1 MKKRLFSIL
10 CVLALCLTMLP
21 VTALAAE
28 TPATN
33 VTVCG
38 VELDCTSGN
47 TVYAIA
53 NDTDVQIVTGSPS
66 EDDWNIKFESG
77 TLTLRGATIKVPMFN
92 YGINYGIYCAS
103 GSLKILLEGVS
114 TIQYSDDGYQGIYC
128 ESESTLMIQGTG
140 ENASLAFS
148 GFHDIG
154 YGIQSNGGCVIQNV
168 MLTSSDSAPAFEL
181 ISCGQTLEIS
191 DSTIQVDGSNGVFS
205 ASETAE
211 VTRSTITLTGQD
223 DNTSSDAAMWANR
236 DLTLTDTTVE
246 MERLLVSEFGSAVK
260 SASGDVTLSGKTS
273 ITIGEPLQP
282 DMWYA
287 VYAAGALTIP
297 DNAEVTVSTGLNYGL
312 YAGGNLTIGQA
323 AVNIS
328 TAGAALYS
336 GADSIRIGE
345 TAYQNTDL
353 QELSSVTIT
362 DGAITGQGRAYDI
375 WVGGVRVTDANASD
389 VLGDGKVR
397 YDAAANTLTLDNAE
411 ITGIYNDNVAGSTC
425 IYAEGDLKL
434 ELVGENKVTSTG
446 DTDDRVHG
454 VYVIGSLDISGGSLT
469 AAISGG
475 NAFSNAIYVNFGLTI
490 TGSTVIAT
498 SEPPGHAASIGYI
511 LLDEVEY
518 QVEEDATRFSVENGV
533 VISGAHL
540 KGADSLYVNGV
551 NMLDSSAAK
560 QEGVS
565 YDAATNT
572 LTLTNASITKA
583 YNNCGIEGEGP
594 LTINLVGN
602 TTVKSE
608 AGPFERGVYFRG
620 TVRVTGSGSLTAHG
634 DRYGIY
640 VSENFTVQGGS
651 VTGTSTGDGS
661 DGIRVYGTLTVRG
674 GAVTG
679 NGTEAAIL
687 VVSGPG
693 AKADELIVLP
703 EGYMPAGYELQTLD
717 MGDGFTRASIVP
729 AGGTL
734 SEDRPGSLTGA
745 AKSIALKAGQSTDP
759 GGSTGGGSSG
769 GGSSS
774 GSTTETTQNP
784 DGSTTTTVTKPD
796 GSTTETTKRPDGSQ
810 EVVNTD
816 KEGNVTTTTTD
827 KDGNNTETVEKTDGS
842 SQTTVINKDG
852 SGSTTTS
859 QDGRM
864 EARVKLT
871 AAVVDSAAEKGE
883 TVKLPMPA
891 IPVTSDKENAPTVT
905 AELPAGQSVKVEIP
919 VENPTAGTVAVRV
932 KSDGSEEI
940 IKTSIT
946 SETGVV
952 VTIQDGDKV
961 KIVDNSTEFT
971 DVPDTYWGA
980 EAIDFV
986 SSRELMNG
994 VGNKLFA
1001 PGDKLTRGQ
1010 LCQLLYNLEDA
1021 PASGDSAFTDVADGA
1036 WFADAV
1042 DWAAFQGIVSGYG
1055 NGAFGP
1061 NDPITREQLTVMLY
1075 RYAQLKGY
1083 DVRVGE
1089 DTNILSYTDAQAISE
1104 YAVSAMQWACGAGI
1118 IKGTGDGSML
1128 SPLGDATRAEVAT
1141 MLMRFCVNVTEAG

>member
-38 VELDCTSGN
+38 VGLDCTSGN

-77 TLTLRGATIKVPMFN
+77 TLTLRGATIKVPMF
-92 YGINYGIYCAS
+92 NYGIYCAS

-168 MLTSSDSAPAFEL
+168 MLTSSDSAPAFGL

-223 DNTSSDAAMWANR
+223 DNNASDAAMWAYH

-273 ITIGEPLQP
+273 ITIGETLQP
-282 DMWYA
+282 DMQYA

-446 DTDDRVHG
+446 DTDDKVHG
-454 VYVIGSLDISGGSLT
+454 VYVIGNLDISGGSLT

-475 NAFSNAIYVNFGLTI
+475 NAFSNAVYVNLGLTI
-490 TGSTVIAT
+490 TDDTVIAT

-511 LLDEVEY
+511 LVDGVEY

-533 VISGAHL
+533 VTSGAHL

-560 QEGVS
+560 PEGVS

-679 NGTEAAIL
+679 NGTAAAI
-687 VVSGPG
+687 VVASDQSV
-693 AKADELIVLP
+693 KADELIVLP

-774 GSTTETTQNP
+774 GSTTETTRN
-784 DGSTTTTVTKPD
+784 
-796 GSTTETTKRPDGSQ
+796 PDGSQ

-827 KDGNNTETVEKTDGS
+827 KDGNKTETVEKTGGS

-883 TVKLPMPA
+883 TVKRPMPA
-891 IPVTSDKENAPTVT
+891 IPVTSNKETAPTVT

-932 KSDGSEEI
+932 KADGSEEI

-1055 NGAFGP
+1055 NGSFGP

>member
-92 YGINYGIYCAS
+92 YGIYCAS

-168 MLTSSDSAPAFEL
+168 MLTSSDSAPAFGL

-223 DNTSSDAAMWANR
+223 DNNASDAAMWAYH

-273 ITIGEPLQP
+273 ITIGETLQP
-282 DMWYA
+282 DMQYA

-446 DTDDRVHG
+446 DTDDKVHG
-454 VYVIGSLDISGGSLT
+454 VYVIGNLDISGGSLT

-475 NAFSNAIYVNFGLTI
+475 NAFSNAVYVNLGLTI
-490 TGSTVIAT
+490 TDDTVIAT

-511 LLDEVEY
+511 LVDGVEY

-533 VISGAHL
+533 VTSGAHL

-816 KEGNVTTTTTD
+816 KDGNVTTTTTD
-827 KDGNNTETVEKTDGS
+827 KDGNKTETVEKTDGS

-852 SGSTTTS
+852 SGSTTTAS
-859 QDGRM
+859 QDGRV
-864 EARVKLT
+864 EAQVKLP
-871 AAVVDSAAEKGE
+871 AAVVDNAAEKGE

-891 IPVTSDKENAPTVT
+891 SPVTSNKETAPTVT

-932 KSDGSEEI
+932 KADGSEEI
-940 IKTSIT
+940 IKTSVT

-971 DVPDTYWGA
+971 DVSDTYWGA

-1001 PGDKLTRGQ
+1001 PGHKLTRGQ

-1089 DTNILSYTDAQAISE
+1089 DTNILSYTDAQAISK

-1128 SPLGDATRAEVAT
+1128 SPLGDATRTEVAT
-1141 MLMRFCVNVTEAG
+1141 MLMRFCVNVVEAG

>member
-28 TPATN
+28 TPTTN
-33 VTVCG
+33 VTVGG
-38 VELDCTSGN
+38 VELDCTGN

-53 NDTDVQIVTGSPS
+53 NDTDVQIVTGSPN

-297 DNAEVTVSTGLNYGL
+297 NNAEVTVSTGLNYGL

-533 VISGAHL
+533 VTSGAHL

-560 QEGVS
+560 PEGVS

-703 EGYMPAGYELQTLD
+703 EGYMPAGYELQALD
-717 MGDGFTRASIVP
+717 VGGGFTRASIVP
-729 AGGTL
+729 AGVML
-734 SEDRPGSLTGA
+734 DEDNTGSLTGA
-745 AKSIALKAGQSTDP
+745 AKSITLKAGQSTDP
-759 GGSTGGGSSG
+759 GGSSG

-774 GSTTETTQNP
+774 
-784 DGSTTTTVTKPD
+784 GSTTTTVTKPD

-827 KDGNNTETVEKTDGS
+827 KDGNKTETVEKTDGS

-1055 NGAFGP
+1055 NGAFSP

-1104 YAVSAMQWACGAGI
+1104 YTVSAMQWACGAGI

>member
-282 DMWYA
+282 DMQYA

-297 DNAEVTVSTGLNYGL
+297 DNAEVTLSTGLNYGL

-345 TAYQNTDL
+345 TAYQNTGL

-425 IYAEGDLKL
+425 LYAEGDLKL
-434 ELVGENKVTSTG
+434 ELVGENKVTLTG

-454 VYVIGSLDISGGSLT
+454 VYVVGNLDISGGSLT

-490 TGSTVIAT
+490 TDGTVIAT

-533 VISGAHL
+533 VTSGAHL

-608 AGPFERGVYFRG
+608 AGPFERGVYLRG

-634 DRYGIY
+634 DGYGIY

-661 DGIRVYGTLTVRG
+661 DGIWVYGTLTVRG

-703 EGYMPAGYELQTLD
+703 EGYMPAGYELQALD
-717 MGDGFTRASIVP
+717 VGGGFTRASIVP
-729 AGGTL
+729 AGVML
-734 SEDRPGSLTGA
+734 DEDNTGSLTGA
-745 AKSIALKAGQSTDP
+745 ANSITLKAGQSTDP

-827 KDGNNTETVEKTDGS
+827 KDGNKTETVEKTDGS
-842 SQTTVINKDG
+842 GQTTVINKDG

-905 AELPAGQSVKVEIP
+905 AEVPAGQSVKVEIP

-932 KSDGSEEI
+932 KADGSEEI
-940 IKTSIT
+940 IKTSVT

>member
-1 MKKRLFSIL
+1 
-10 CVLALCLTMLP
+10 MLP

-33 VTVCG
+33 VTVGG
-38 VELDCTSGN
+38 VGLDCTSN

-53 NDTDVQIVTGSPS
+53 NDTDVQIVTGSPN

-77 TLTLRGATIKVPMFN
+77 TLTLRGATVKVPMF
-92 YGINYGIYCAS
+92 NYGIYCAS
-103 GSLKILLEGVS
+103 GSLKILLEGAS

-148 GFHDIG
+148 GLHDIG

-168 MLTSSDSAPAFEL
+168 MLTSSDSAPAFDL
-181 ISCGQTLEIS
+181 ISCGQALEIS
-191 DSTIQVDGSNGVFS
+191 DSTIQVDGSNSVFS

-223 DNTSSDAAMWANR
+223 DNTSSDAAMWANC

-297 DNAEVTVSTGLNYGL
+297 DNAEVTLSTGLNYGL

-328 TAGAALYS
+328 TAGTALYS

-454 VYVIGSLDISGGSLT
+454 VYVVGNLDISGGSLT

-490 TGSTVIAT
+490 TDGTVIAT

-533 VISGAHL
+533 VTSGAHL

-560 QEGVS
+560 PEGVS

-572 LTLTNASITKA
+572 LTLTNASITKD
-583 YNNCGIEGEGP
+583 YDGFGIEGEGP

-608 AGPFERGVYFRG
+608 AGPFDCGVYLWG
-620 TVRVTGSGSLTAHG
+620 TVRVTGSGSLTAYG
-634 DRYGIY
+634 DGYGIY

-661 DGIRVYGTLTVRG
+661 DGIRVYGTFTVRG

-703 EGYMPAGYELQTLD
+703 EGYMPAGYELQALD
-717 MGDGFTRASIVP
+717 VGGGFTRVSIVP
-729 AGGTL
+729 AGVIL
-734 SEDRPGSLTGA
+734 DEDNTGSLTGA
-745 AKSIALKAGQSTDP
+745 AKSITLKAGQSTDP

-769 GGSSS
+769 GGRSS

-816 KEGNVTTTTTD
+816 KDGNVTTTTTD
-827 KDGNNTETVEKTDGS
+827 KDGNKTETVEKTDGS

-852 SGSTTTS
+852 SGSTTTAS
-859 QDGRM
+859 QDGRV
-864 EARVKLT
+864 EAQVKLP

-883 TVKLPMPA
+883 AVKLPMPA
-891 IPVTSDKENAPTVT
+891 IPVTSDKETAPTVT
-905 AELPAGQSVKVEIP
+905 AELPPGSPRRWRFQWRTPPP
-919 VENPTAGTVAVRV
+919 VPW
-932 KSDGSEEI
+932 
-940 IKTSIT
+940 
-946 SETGVV
+946 
-952 VTIQDGDKV
+952 
-961 KIVDNSTEFT
+961 
-971 DVPDTYWGA
+971 PYW
-980 EAIDFV
+980 
-986 SSRELMNG
+986 
-994 VGNKLFA
+994 
-1001 PGDKLTRGQ
+1001 
-1010 LCQLLYNLEDA
+1010 
-1021 PASGDSAFTDVADGA
+1021 
-1036 WFADAV
+1036 
-1042 DWAAFQGIVSGYG
+1042 
-1055 NGAFGP
+1055 
-1061 NDPITREQLTVMLY
+1061 
-1075 RYAQLKGY
+1075 
-1083 DVRVGE
+1083 
-1089 DTNILSYTDAQAISE
+1089 
-1104 YAVSAMQWACGAGI
+1104 
-1118 IKGTGDGSML
+1118 
-1128 SPLGDATRAEVAT
+1128 
-1141 MLMRFCVNVTEAG
+1141 

>member
-1 MKKRLFSIL
+1 MKKRLLSIL

-38 VELDCTSGN
+38 AELDCTSGN

-77 TLTLRGATIKVPMFN
+77 TLTLRDATIKVPMF
-92 YGINYGIYCAS
+92 NYGIYCAS

-168 MLTSSDSAPAFEL
+168 MLTSSDSAPAFGL
-181 ISCGQTLEIS
+181 ISCGQALVIS

-205 ASETAE
+205 TSETAE

-223 DNTSSDAAMWANR
+223 DNNSSDAAMWANR

-454 VYVIGSLDISGGSLT
+454 VYVIGNLDISGGSLT

-475 NAFSNAIYVNFGLTI
+475 NAFSNAVYVNLGLTI
-490 TGSTVIAT
+490 TDDTVIAT

-533 VISGAHL
+533 VTSGAHL

-560 QEGVS
+560 PEGVS

-703 EGYMPAGYELQTLD
+703 EGYMPAGYELQALD
-717 MGDGFTRASIVP
+717 VGGGFTRASIVP
-729 AGGTL
+729 AGVML
-734 SEDRPGSLTGA
+734 DEDNTGSLTGA
-745 AKSIALKAGQSTDP
+745 AKSITLKAGQSTDP
-759 GGSTGGGSSG
+759 GGSSG

-774 GSTTETTQNP
+774 
-784 DGSTTTTVTKPD
+784 GSTTTTVTKPD

-827 KDGNNTETVEKTDGS
+827 KDGNKTETVEKTDGS

-864 EARVKLT
+864 EARVMLT

>member
-297 DNAEVTVSTGLNYGL
+297 NNAEVTVSTGLNYGL

-454 VYVIGSLDISGGSLT
+454 VYVIGNLDISGGSLT

-475 NAFSNAIYVNFGLTI
+475 NAFSNAVYVNLGLTI
-490 TGSTVIAT
+490 TDDTVIAT

-533 VISGAHL
+533 VTSGAHL

-560 QEGVS
+560 PEGVS

-703 EGYMPAGYELQTLD
+703 EGYMPAGYELQALD
-717 MGDGFTRASIVP
+717 VGGGFTRASIVP
-729 AGGTL
+729 AGVML
-734 SEDRPGSLTGA
+734 DEDNTGSHTGA
-745 AKSIALKAGQSTDP
+745 AKSITLKAGQSTDP
-759 GGSTGGGSSG
+759 GGSSG

-774 GSTTETTQNP
+774 
-784 DGSTTTTVTKPD
+784 GSTTTTVTKPD

-827 KDGNNTETVEKTDGS
+827 KDGNKTETVEKTDGS

-1104 YAVSAMQWACGAGI
+1104 YTVSAMQWACGAGI

>member
-1 MKKRLFSIL
+1 MKKRLLSIL

-38 VELDCTSGN
+38 AELDCTSGN

-77 TLTLRGATIKVPMFN
+77 TLTLRDATIKVPMF
-92 YGINYGIYCAS
+92 NYGIYCAS

-223 DNTSSDAAMWANR
+223 DNNASEAAMWAYH

-273 ITIGEPLQP
+273 ITIGETLQP
-282 DMWYA
+282 DMQYA

-297 DNAEVTVSTGLNYGL
+297 DNAEVTLSTGLNYGL

-323 AVNIS
+323 DVNVS

-345 TAYQNTDL
+345 TAYQNTGL

-446 DTDDRVHG
+446 DTDDKVHG
-454 VYVIGSLDISGGSLT
+454 VYVIGNLDISGGSLT

-475 NAFSNAIYVNFGLTI
+475 NAFSNAVYVNLGLTI
-490 TGSTVIAT
+490 TDDTVIAT

-511 LLDEVEY
+511 LVDGVEY

-533 VISGAHL
+533 VTSGAHL
-540 KGADSLYVNGV
+540 KGADILYVNGM

-560 QEGVS
+560 PEGVS

-572 LTLTNASITKA
+572 LTLTNASITKD
-583 YNNCGIEGEGP
+583 YHGFGIESEGP

-608 AGPFERGVYFRG
+608 AGPFECGVYLWG

-634 DRYGIY
+634 DGYGIY

-679 NGTEAAIL
+679 NGTAAAI
-687 VVSGPG
+687 VVASDQSV
-693 AKADELIVLP
+693 KADELIVLP
-703 EGYMPAGYELQTLD
+703 EGYVPAGYELQTLD

-827 KDGNNTETVEKTDGS
+827 KDGNKTETVEKTDGS

-932 KSDGSEEI
+932 KADDSEEI
-940 IKTSIT
+940 IKTSVT

-994 VGNKLFA
+994 VGDKLFA
-1001 PGDKLTRGQ
+1001 PGHKLTRGQ

>member
-223 DNTSSDAAMWANR
+223 DNNASDAAMWAYH

-273 ITIGEPLQP
+273 ITIGETLQP
-282 DMWYA
+282 DMQYA

-297 DNAEVTVSTGLNYGL
+297 DNAEVTLSTGLNYGL
-312 YAGGNLTIGQA
+312 YAGRNLTIGQA
-323 AVNIS
+323 DVNVS

-345 TAYQNTDL
+345 TAYQNTGL

-397 YDAAANTLTLDNAE
+397 YDAAANTLTLDNTE

-533 VISGAHL
+533 VTSGAHL

-560 QEGVS
+560 PEGVS

-703 EGYMPAGYELQTLD
+703 EGYMPAGYELQALD
-717 MGDGFTRASIVP
+717 VGGGFTRASIVP
-729 AGGTL
+729 AGVML
-734 SEDRPGSLTGA
+734 DEDNTGSLTGA
-745 AKSIALKAGQSTDP
+745 AKSITLKAGQSTDP

-774 GSTTETTQNP
+774 GSTTETTRN
-784 DGSTTTTVTKPD
+784 
-796 GSTTETTKRPDGSQ
+796 PDGSQ

-827 KDGNNTETVEKTDGS
+827 KDGNKTETVEKTDGS

-932 KSDGSEEI
+932 KADDSEEI
-940 IKTSIT
+940 IKTSVT

-1042 DWAAFQGIVSGYG
+1042 DWAAFQGIVSSYG

-1104 YAVSAMQWACGAGI
+1104 YTVSAMQWACGAGI

>member
-28 TPATN
+28 TPTTN
-33 VTVCG
+33 VTVGG
-38 VELDCTSGN
+38 VELDCTGN

-53 NDTDVQIVTGSPS
+53 NDTDVQIVTGSPN

-260 SASGDVTLSGKTS
+260 SASGDVTLSDKTS

-297 DNAEVTVSTGLNYGL
+297 NNAEVTVSTGLNYGL

-533 VISGAHL
+533 VTSGAHL

-560 QEGVS
+560 PEGVS

-703 EGYMPAGYELQTLD
+703 EGYMPAGYELQALD
-717 MGDGFTRASIVP
+717 VGGGFTRASIVP
-729 AGGTL
+729 AGVML
-734 SEDRPGSLTGA
+734 DEDNTGSLTGA
-745 AKSIALKAGQSTDP
+745 AKSITLKAGQSTDP
-759 GGSTGGGSSG
+759 GGSSG

-774 GSTTETTQNP
+774 
-784 DGSTTTTVTKPD
+784 GSTTTTVTKPD

-827 KDGNNTETVEKTDGS
+827 KDGNKTETVEKTDGS

-1055 NGAFGP
+1055 NGAFSP

-1104 YAVSAMQWACGAGI
+1104 YTVSAMQWACGAGI

>member
-1 MKKRLFSIL
+1 
-10 CVLALCLTMLP
+10 
-21 VTALAAE
+21 
-28 TPATN
+28 
-33 VTVCG
+33 
-38 VELDCTSGN
+38 
-47 TVYAIA
+47 
-53 NDTDVQIVTGSPS
+53 
-66 EDDWNIKFESG
+66 
-77 TLTLRGATIKVPMFN
+77 
-92 YGINYGIYCAS
+92 
-103 GSLKILLEGVS
+103 
-114 TIQYSDDGYQGIYC
+114 
-128 ESESTLMIQGTG
+128 
-140 ENASLAFS
+140 
-148 GFHDIG
+148 
-154 YGIQSNGGCVIQNV
+154 
-168 MLTSSDSAPAFEL
+168 
-181 ISCGQTLEIS
+181 
-191 DSTIQVDGSNGVFS
+191 
-205 ASETAE
+205 
-211 VTRSTITLTGQD
+211 
-223 DNTSSDAAMWANR
+223 
-236 DLTLTDTTVE
+236 
-246 MERLLVSEFGSAVK
+246 
-260 SASGDVTLSGKTS
+260 
-273 ITIGEPLQP
+273 
-282 DMWYA
+282 MWYA

-297 DNAEVTVSTGLNYGL
+297 NNAEVTVSTGLNYGL

-375 WVGGVRVTDANASD
+375 WVGGVRVTDDNASD

-446 DTDDRVHG
+446 DTDDKVHG
-454 VYVIGSLDISGGSLT
+454 VYVIGNLDISGGSLT

-475 NAFSNAIYVNFGLTI
+475 NAFSNAVYVNLGLTI
-490 TGSTVIAT
+490 ADGTVIAT

-533 VISGAHL
+533 VTSGAHL

-560 QEGVS
+560 PEGVS

-572 LTLTNASITKA
+572 LTLTNASITKD
-583 YNNCGIEGEGP
+583 YDGFGIEGEGP

-608 AGPFERGVYFRG
+608 AGPFECGVYLWG

-634 DRYGIY
+634 DGYGIY

-651 VTGTSTGDGS
+651 ITGTSTGDGS
-661 DGIRVYGTLTVRG
+661 DGIWVYDTLTVQGGSVTGTSTGDDSDGIYIYNGTLTVHS

-679 NGTEAAIL
+679 NGTAAAI
-687 VVSGPG
+687 VVASDQSV
-693 AKADELIVLP
+693 KADELIVLP
-703 EGYMPAGYELQTLD
+703 EGYVPAGYELQTLD

-734 SEDRPGSLTGA
+734 SEDRLGSLTGA

-769 GGSSS
+769 GGSS
-774 GSTTETTQNP
+774 
-784 DGSTTTTVTKPD
+784 
-796 GSTTETTKRPDGSQ
+796 
-810 EVVNTD
+810 
-816 KEGNVTTTTTD
+816 
-827 KDGNNTETVEKTDGS
+827 
-842 SQTTVINKDG
+842 

-919 VENPTAGTVAVRV
+919 VENPTAGTVAVRG
-932 KSDGSEEI
+932 KADDCEEI
-940 IKTSIT
+940 IKTSVT

-971 DVPDTYWGA
+971 DVSDTYWGA

-1001 PGDKLTRGQ
+1001 PGHKLTRGQ

-1104 YAVSAMQWACGAGI
+1104 YTVSAMQWACGAGI